1 MIVCIVDPIAH
12 ILYFEVTGLE
22 RYFMLAL
29 GLGLALFVFVLALYD
44 FRYLSYVVVEG
55 HLYTSYSVFN
65 KKLYTLDINA
75 PVYYRVFKAQQDM
88 FYIMDFVALSNEP
101 FEFVERNLSWFLY
114 FYGFEEMLVMP
125 YNDKT
130 KPLMRLEDWEIII

>member
-1 MIVCIVDPIAH
+1 MPAI
-12 ILYFEVTGLE
+12 
-22 RYFMLAL
+22 
-29 GLGLALFVFVLALYD
+29 GLGLALYAFAIALND
-44 FRYLSYVVVEG
+44 IRYLSYVVVEG

-65 KKLYTLDINA
+65 KKLYTLDVNA
-75 PVYYRVFKAQQDM
+75 PVYYRVFKAKQDM
-88 FYIMDFVALSNEP
+88 FYILEFVALSNEP

-114 FYGFEEMLVMP
+114 FYGYKEMLVMP